1 MGTDQT
7 KRFRRSGADAKR
19 IHQERWFFPE
29 FIRDKEGVVLT
40 FVGLGLYDLR
50 DISVK
55 GLDCIRD
62 ADAVY
67 LESYTSRLSG
77 CTLSEMEDFY
87 GKEIRVLSRHD
98 VEVDSEPLLER
109 AATSDVVF
117 LTGGDPMVSTTH
129 IDLRIR
135 AGLRGVMT
143 NVIHGSSISTAVCGL
158 TGLQNYRFGK
168 SCSLP
173 FPHGSWFPM
182 TPVKVIAENLKHD
195 LHTLVYL
202 DIQDNR
208 FMTIPEAVALLE
220 EMAGRT
226 GAAIPLYV
234 GVARAGSDN
243 PVIRAGDA
251 CTLQSTDFGAPLHI
265 LAIPASLHVMEREY
279 LELFADL

>member
-1 MGTDQT
+1 
-7 KRFRRSGADAKR
+7 
-19 IHQERWFFPE
+19 
-29 FIRDKEGVVLT
+29 VLT
-40 FVGLGLYDLR
+40 FVGLGLYDLQ

-55 GLDCIRD
+55 GLECIRN

-77 CTLSEMEDFY
+77 CTLIEMEEFY

-98 VEVDSEPLLER
+98 IEVDPDPLLKH
-109 AATSDVVF
+109 AVTNDVA
-117 LTGGDPMVSTTH
+117 LLLGGDPMVSTTH

-135 AGLRGVMT
+135 AHQNGIRT
-143 NVIHGSSISTAVCGL
+143 KVIHGSSISTAVCGL

-182 TPVKVIAENLKHD
+182 TPVNVIAENSQHD

-202 DIQDNR
+202 DIQDDR
-208 FMTIPEAVALLE
+208 CMTIPEAVALLE

-226 GAAIPLYV
+226 GVAIPLYI
-234 GVARAGSDN
+234 GVARAGSDS
-243 PVIRAGDA
+243 PVIVAGDA
-251 CTLQSTDFGAPLHI
+251 RTMRSTDFGPPLHI

>member
-1 MGTDQT
+1 
-7 KRFRRSGADAKR
+7 
-19 IHQERWFFPE
+19 
-29 FIRDKEGVVLT
+29 VLT

-50 DISVK
+50 DVSVK
-55 GLDCIRD
+55 GLDCIRN

-67 LESYTSRLSG
+67 LEAYTSRLSG
-77 CTLSEMEDFY
+77 STLREMEEFY
-87 GKEIRVLSRHD
+87 GKEILILSRHD
-98 VEVDSEPLLER
+98 VEVDPELFLER
-109 AATSDVVF
+109 AATTDVV
-117 LTGGDPMVSTTH
+117 LLMGGDPMVSTTH
-129 IDLRIR
+129 TDLRIR
-135 AGLRGVMT
+135 ACLKGVASK
-143 NVIHGSSISTAVCGL
+143 VIHGSSISTAVCGL

-182 TPVKVIAENLKHD
+182 TPVGVIAENLSND

-202 DIQDNR
+202 DIQDDR

-226 GAAIPLYV
+226 GVTIPLYI
-234 GVARAGSDN
+234 GVSRAGSDT

-251 CTLQSTDFGAPLHI
+251 RTLRSTDFGPPLHI
-265 LAIPASLHVMEREY
+265 LVIPASLHVMEREY

>member
-1 MGTDQT
+1 
-7 KRFRRSGADAKR
+7 
-19 IHQERWFFPE
+19 
-29 FIRDKEGVVLT
+29 VLT

-55 GLDCIRD
+55 GLDCIRN

-77 CTLSEMEDFY
+77 CTLIEMEELY

-98 VEVDSEPLLER
+98 VEIDPDPLLAHAR
-109 AATSDVVF
+109 TNDVV
-117 LTGGDPMVSTTH
+117 LLMGGDPMVSTTH

-135 AGLRGVMT
+135 AHSKGIGT
-143 NVIHGSSISTAVCGL
+143 KVIHGSSISTAVCGL

-182 TPVKVIAENLKHD
+182 TPVNVIAENIERD

-202 DIQDNR
+202 DIQDDR
-208 FMTIPEAVALLE
+208 CMTIPEAIALLE
-220 EMAGRT
+220 EMARRNGV
-226 GAAIPLYV
+226 AIPVYV
-234 GVARAGSDN
+234 GVARAGSDS

-251 CTLQSTDFGAPLHI
+251 GALLSTDFGPPLHI